1 MCITYSLHRFK
12 PGMELESDMEPFI
25 VPGLPEPIVLT
36 RAQAPPVTG
45 KSSSSME
52 RLVEKMVEVDSKS
65 YGTIMNSFLEL
76 EEAYVK
82 HHTEVNGKK
91 TWHVGPLSLCMN
103 RDIDQK
109 LVMTRGKRS
118 SIDPQEC
125 VDWLNTK
132 AESSVLYVCFGSV
145 IKFAATQIAE
155 TAAAIESSSFTFIWV
170 VKSSEVLMEGFEE
183 RIKEKGMVIR
193 GWAPQVVIM
202 GHPAVGG
209 FVTHCGW
216 NSALEGI
223 SSGLPMITWPG
234 FADQFYN
241 EKLITQ
247 VLKVGVE
254 VGVKRWVNWQE
265 EVAEVMEREA
275 IEDAI
280 GKVMGNGEESREMRR
295 RAKVLGDMARKA
307 IGEGGSSFLSLGSL
321 MEELDA
327 IRKRDT
333 AY

>member
-125 VDWLNTK
+125 VDWLHTK

-155 TAAAIESSSFTFIWV
+155 TAAAIESSSCTFIWV

-183 RIKEKGMVIR
+183 RIKEKGMGSPGCDHGPPCCRRVCDPL
-193 GWAPQVVIM
+193 W
-202 GHPAVGG
+202 
-209 FVTHCGW
+209 
-216 NSALEGI
+216 LEFCFG
-223 SSGLPMITWPG
+223 
-234 FADQFYN
+234 
-241 EKLITQ
+241 
-247 VLKVGVE
+247 
-254 VGVKRWVNWQE
+254 
-265 EVAEVMEREA
+265 
-275 IEDAI
+275 
-280 GKVMGNGEESREMRR
+280 
-295 RAKVLGDMARKA
+295 
-307 IGEGGSSFLSLGSL
+307 
-321 MEELDA
+321 
-327 IRKRDT
+327 RD
-333 AY
+333 